1 LKPEIEE
8 RSRQVKKDWRKKSGK
23 PIPVVEIRKYSIER
37 TISLIRERIIT
48 KSVDTSIQETPG
60 FSHQKPLNL
69 EQSTRLQSPYAPRSS
84 RPNQRFP

>member
-37 TISLIRERIIT
+37 TISLIR
-48 KSVDTSIQETPG
+48 SG
-60 FSHQKPLNL
+60 
-69 EQSTRLQSPYAPRSS
+69 
-84 RPNQRFP
+84 